1 MRNGEVNASRSST
14 HIIVKMF
21 LKDEYHK
28 ELYRLAHENPTAANK
43 EALDETF
50 KQFFTRVKVIQY
62 ISRLISGYSVDYDK
76 RFRKHGHLTS
86 IDSLFE
92 KEGHASLLDIIQ
104 SGDVLA
110 DIEQAND
117 EKANIDELFENR
129 VLATSFKH
137 LKPNQQSVLIYSFFY
152 GYKNKEI
159 AKLLTISEQRVSY
172 YKKRA
177 LHILK
182 QQLILEEKA
191 GGTDVY

>member
-1 MRNGEVNASRSST
+1 MRNGESNMNRSYSHT
-14 HIIVKMF
+14 IVKMF
-21 LKDEYHK
+21 LNDEYHK
-28 ELYRLAHENPTAANK
+28 ELYRLAHENPTTSNK

-62 ISRLISGYSVDYDK
+62 ISKLISGYSIDYDK
-76 RFRKHGHLTS
+76 RIRKHEQSTS

-92 KEGHASLLDIIQ
+92 KEGHASLLDVIQ

-110 DIEQAND
+110 DIEQVND
-117 EKANIDELFENR
+117 EKANIEELFENK

-137 LKPNQQSVLIYSFFY
+137 LKPEQQSVLIYSFFY

-159 AKLLTISEQRVSY
+159 AKLLAISEQRVSY

-182 QQLILEEKA
+182 QQMILGEKA
-191 GGTDVY
+191 GETDVY